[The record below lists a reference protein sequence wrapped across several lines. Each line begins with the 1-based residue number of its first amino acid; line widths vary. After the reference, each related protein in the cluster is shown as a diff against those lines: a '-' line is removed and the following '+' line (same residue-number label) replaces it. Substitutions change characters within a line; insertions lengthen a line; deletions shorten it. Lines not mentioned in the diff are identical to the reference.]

1 MQNLGRQQQLFLAGA
16 AAVEV
21 DGREHALFIKA
32 AVQVDFA
39 VAGAFEFLKD
49 HLVHAAAGVDQ
60 CGTDDGQA
68 AAFFNF
74 AGRAEKTLGALQG
87 VGVHTA
93 GQHLAG

>member
-1 MQNLGRQQQLFLAGA
+1 MNL
-16 AAVEV
+16 
-21 DGREHALFIKA
+21 
-32 AVQVDFA
+32 A
-39 VAGAFEFLKD
+39 VAGALEFFKD

-68 AAFFNF
+68 SAFFDF

-87 VGVHTA
+87 VGVNTA